1 MSKNFYVTT
10 PIYYPSAKP
19 HMGHAYSSIVADFFA
34 RFKRNDGYSV
44 QFLTGTD
51 EHGLKIQ
58 RSAEKKNIEPLLFCD
73 EISETFRNLS
83 SKLNLT
89 NTDFIRT
96 TEDRHK
102 KSVQHLWSELE
113 KSGDIYLSKY
123 SGWYSVSDEAFY
135 NEDEIEEIDGEKIAK
150 SSKSNVEW
158 MEEESFFFKLS
169 KWQDSLL
176 DYYEK
181 NPYFISPES
190 RKNEVISFVKSGLK
204 DLSVSRKSFSWGIK
218 VPNNNEHIIY
228 VWLDALTNYI
238 SALNYPDKNNDLYKE
253 FWPATIHLI
262 GKDILRF
269 HAIYW
274 PAFLMAANLPLPKK
288 VYGHGWILS
297 DNEKMSKSKGNIV
310 DPEEYFQTHGADSL
324 RLYILFMAP
333 PSDGVEW
340 NDGGIEGTKRF
351 LNKFW
356 DNIFRFYNLE
366 DNHNDKEEGLLRVL
380 NQSIKSITDHFSNF
394 EFNTVVSDLMKL
406 NNEITEYLKNCKTVS
421 SSTKNLVISSFTR
434 LLHPLSPH
442 ISAEIYSS
450 IFDKDVT
457 KENWP
462 KYDESYLTNPTF
474 ELVIQL
480 NGKKKFALEVST
492 GITQDEAEKICKD
505 NFDLVADEYSKIIFI
520 KDKIINFVA

>member
-1 MSKNFYVTT
+1 MNRNFYITT

-19 HMGHAYSSIVADFFA
+19 HMGHAYSSIIADFFA
-34 RFKRNDGYSV
+34 RFKRIDGFNV
-44 QFLTGTD
+44 HFLTGTD

-123 SGWYSVSDEAFY
+123 SGWYSVSDEAYY

-150 SSKSNVEW
+150 SSKSKVEW
-158 MEEESFFFKLS
+158 IEEESFFFKLS
-169 KWQDSLL
+169 KWQNSLL

-181 NPYFISPES
+181 NPDFISPES

-238 SALNYPDKNNDLYKE
+238 SALNYPDKNNDLYKK

-297 DNEKMSKSKGNIV
+297 DNEKMSKSKGNIL
-310 DPEEYFQTHGADSL
+310 DPLEIIDNYGLDPLRYYLIKEVSFGNDGNISQERLEDCINSDLANNYGNLCQRVTTFASKNCDEKIPQDIEFNKDDKNILENYEKNLQTIREKIDNQDINFYINFIVNCLFDANKYFNDQEPWKKKDDKKRLNTIVYTTLEIVRKITYLLYPIIPSSSL
-324 RLYILFMAP
+324 KALEIFNLKESDINLSSISNHIYLKEGNKLNKVGILFKK
-333 PSDGVEW
+333 
-340 NDGGIEGTKRF
+340 IE
-351 LNKFW
+351 
-356 DNIFRFYNLE
+356 
-366 DNHNDKEEGLLRVL
+366 
-380 NQSIKSITDHFSNF
+380 
-394 EFNTVVSDLMKL
+394 
-406 NNEITEYLKNCKTVS
+406 
-421 SSTKNLVISSFTR
+421 
-434 LLHPLSPH
+434 
-442 ISAEIYSS
+442 
-450 IFDKDVT
+450 
-457 KENWP
+457 KEN
-462 KYDESYLTNPTF
+462 D
-474 ELVIQL
+474 
-480 NGKKKFALEVST
+480 
-492 GITQDEAEKICKD
+492 
-505 NFDLVADEYSKIIFI
+505 
-520 KDKIINFVA
+520 